1 MFGKIGICYRYI
13 ALTLLGVIA
22 TLIVLNGGA
31 YIFLR
36 YLKYFQARSAELPI
50 VATYGERLSQGYPG
64 WDPADLNDL
73 LYETWARPFV
83 YQSITQFTEAP
94 IAGRFVNVDAA
105 GFRHI
110 KDQAPWPPEKEALSV
125 FVFGGSTAFG
135 YGVRDEDTIASFLQ
149 ERLRQATGQ
158 KVAVYNFGRGFYY
171 SSQELL
177 LFLRLLQQGA
187 VPDVA
192 VFIDGFNDIHAG
204 AAQDLPMTPVLLQGQ
219 SRLLGDIAWT
229 FWQATPLAKAME
241 RLQGFRSRGGGG
253 GQKTAG
259 DPPPAAGPVAGP
271 NVGRGYDLSVRSDV
285 VLDRYQ
291 RNRVMIEALAAAFEV
306 TPLFVLQP
314 VPGYRY
320 DSDKNPFY
328 DSEQQDKDVYAK
340 GIAAFD
346 GAALAGRLGD
356 RFISCADVQEGRDE
370 LLYVD
375 NIHYAAP
382 LADLVAACIIKRGH
396 VVARLAGE

>member
-1 MFGKIGICYRYI
+1 MFERIAAGCRYL
-13 ALTLLGVIA
+13 AFTLLGVIA
-22 TLIVLNGGA
+22 LVLVLNAGA
-31 YIFLR
+31 YAFLR

-50 VATYGERLSQGYPG
+50 VATYGERLKAGYPG
-64 WDPADLNDL
+64 WDSADLNDL

-94 IAGRFVNVDAA
+94 IDGRFVTVDEA

-135 YGVRDEDTIASFLQ
+135 YGVRDEETIASFLQ
-149 ERLRQATGQ
+149 ERLRGATER

-177 LFLRLLQQGA
+177 LFLRLLQRGA

-192 VFIDGFNDIHAG
+192 VFIDGFNDIHAA
-204 AAQDLPMTPVLLQGQ
+204 AAQDLPMTPTLLQSQ
-219 SRLLGDIAWT
+219 SRVLGDIAWT

-241 RLQGFRSRGGGG
+241 RLQGFTQR
-253 GQKTAG
+253 AG
-259 DPPPAAGPVAGP
+259 RAEKSAGAPLPDGDTGP
-271 NVGRGYDLSVRSDV
+271 EMTGPWDV
-285 VLDRYQ
+285 VLTRYQ
-291 RNRVMIEALAAAFEV
+291 RNRVMIEALAAGFEV

-328 DSEQQDKDVYAK
+328 QGEQQDKDLYAK

-346 GAALAGRLGD
+346 EAALAGKLGD

-382 LADLVAACIIKRGH
+382 LADLVAACIIKRGD
-396 VVARLAGE
+396 VGAWESRK